1 VHRTSCRELVLEFSG
16 TMHLTK
22 IMCALD
28 LQWSDD
34 MALMWTVCG
43 ASHGLVRSDKLA
55 TFAAATDKS

>member
-1 VHRTSCRELVLEFSG
+1 
-16 TMHLTK
+16 MHLTK